1 MTAHAPRIDAAELD
15 AWWSGLVSLYREEAD
30 HASDPAIAARHLDEA
45 ARICADELDDP
56 DRACSLY
63 REAHDLAPRDPLA
76 ARALADL
83 AERAADWPDVVRWLD
98 AALDATAEGPARVG
112 LQKQDLDAID
122 PAVEALNKAW
132 EGAAQEMYAASQ
144 GDAAGAQ
151 PGADANAGDT
161 SGSDNGSGDVSDVE
175 YEEVK

>member
-1 MTAHAPRIDAAELD
+1 MKQEAEANADADKKEKERVEKLNTAD
-15 AWWSGLVSLYREEAD
+15 SLIFQTEKQLKEYGDKLSEGNKKPIEEAL
-30 HASDPAIAARHLDEA
+30 AHLKEV
-45 ARICADELDDP
+45 
-56 DRACSLY
+56 
-63 REAHDLAPRDPLA
+63 H
-76 ARALADL
+76 
-83 AERAADWPDVVRWLD
+83 
-98 AALDATAEGPARVG
+98 
-112 LQKQDLDAID
+112 QKQDLDAID